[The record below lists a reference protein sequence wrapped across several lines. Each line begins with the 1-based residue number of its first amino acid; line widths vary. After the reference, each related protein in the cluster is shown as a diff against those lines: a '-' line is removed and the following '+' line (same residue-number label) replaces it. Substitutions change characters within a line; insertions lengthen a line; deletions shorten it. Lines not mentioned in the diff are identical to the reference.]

1 MCNSAAGYKELVG
14 LRAIGEIYAYILK
27 KKKQE
32 NFLAIQRKLFVSGF
46 IN

>member
-27 KKKQE
+27 KKKTG
-32 NFLAIQRKLFVSGF
+32 KLSCYPKK
-46 IN
+46 IIC